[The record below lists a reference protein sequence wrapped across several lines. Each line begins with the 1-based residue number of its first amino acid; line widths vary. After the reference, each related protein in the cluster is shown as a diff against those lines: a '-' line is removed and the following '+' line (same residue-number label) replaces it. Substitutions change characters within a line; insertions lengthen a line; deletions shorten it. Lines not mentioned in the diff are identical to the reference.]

1 MDLEEVDY
9 FCPQNSPS
17 LLGFD
22 GDNWCKALSGK
33 EDCEKVVPEGLGKAG
48 IS

>member
-1 MDLEEVDY
+1 MDLEKVYY

-17 LLGFD
+17 LLGFG
-22 GDNWCKALSGK
+22 GDNWFKALSGK
-33 EDCEKVVPEGLGKAG
+33 EDWEKVVPEGLGKAG